1 MTSFISSTRSRGVKN
16 SLAKWLITLGGISVL
31 FTLVL
36 IFMYLLYVVKPIFE
50 SASIQ
55 QETKFLADL
64 PSNETVLAS
73 GVDELQELAYQIT
86 SQGNIEFYHLKPS
99 VEQAKSRFKV
109 GDKAL
114 TMSLLADDSFTDK
127 DVSFVVNSFTANK
140 LVHTHSGKT
149 LLVQPHFFAKY
160 SDDIREIIPQVD
172 FPLGKSSL
180 VIDEQ
185 QVPFS
190 HLAYAMEDEK
200 IVFVGFTQDQRLI
213 KTSFLAEDDFIS
225 STDGEDVEF
234 ETIFQ
239 SIDLPSQS
247 VDDIKVSPD
256 LSMAFVRS
264 GSYVYVYDLNDE
276 DDVSLKATIAPTF
289 DNDSTYLTSMALLS
303 GSSSVLLGNSAGVI
317 SQWFEVATDSG
328 RKFKKIRS
336 FDTTTQTSSLQQVE
350 FGNNSHTATAIV
362 NIYTEKYRKSFYTL
376 TDNGVI
382 NVFYT
387 TSDAH
392 LWQGQLANKN
402 PESFTIAPRANGL
415 LIIDRDDNSPN
426 KIEFNTFSVHNEHP
440 EVTWQALWQE
450 VWYEGYPEPDY
461 IWQSTS
467 GSDDFEGKF
476 SLVPISFGTIKAAFY
491 AMLFAVPIALTA
503 AIYTAYFMTPTMR
516 KKVKPTIELM
526 EALPTVIL
534 GFLAG
539 LWLAP
544 LMEEYL
550 PAVFL
555 LVILLPLTT
564 LITAFAWHNLPNR
577 WKEKLPETLAP
588 LLLIPVMILAIYAA
602 FSLSGLL
609 EMAFFDGDMR
619 QYLTN
624 DLGID
629 FDQRNALVVGIAMGF
644 AVIPTIFSMAE
655 DAIFSVPSH
664 LTSGSL
670 ALGATQ
676 WQTLVKV
683 VLLTASPGIF
693 SAVMMGLGR
702 AVGETMIVL
711 MATGNTPIVDWSV
724 FQGMRTLSANIAVEM
739 PESEV
744 GSSHYR
750 ILFLAAFVLFIF
762 TFVFNTAAEF
772 VRQRLRE
779 KYSSM

>member
-1 MTSFISSTRSRGVKN
+1 VATLITSNRSRGFKN
-16 SLAKWLITLGGISVL
+16 SLAKWLITLGGVSVL

-36 IFMYLLYVVKPIFE
+36 IFLYLLYVVKPIFE
-50 SASIQ
+50 SAEIEQSDSIVIDSN
-55 QETKFLADL
+55 T
-64 PSNETVLAS
+64 NETTLS
-73 GVDELQELAYQIT
+73 TGVDELKELAYKIT
-86 SQGNIEFYHLKPS
+86 DSGKIDFYHLKAS
-99 VEQAKSRFKV
+99 EAQATNKFSI

-114 TMSLLADDSFTDK
+114 STSLLSSVDLEGERLTKVIDSFSK
-127 DVSFVVNSFTANK
+127 AK
-140 LVHTHSGKT
+140 LLLSASGKSV
-149 LLVQPHFFAKY
+149 LIEPNFY
-160 SDDIREIIPQVD
+160 SQYTNDVREIIAKVNY
-172 FPLGKSSL
+172 PLGKSAA

-185 QVPFS
+185 QAS
-190 HLAYAMEDEK
+190 LKKLAFAMDDER
-200 IVFVGFTQDQRLI
+200 IVFVAFTEDKRLI
-213 KTSFLAEDDFIS
+213 KTSFIAEDDFS
-225 STDGEDVEF
+225 SVIEGYDAEY

-239 SIDLPSQS
+239 QIDFSNTV
-247 VDDIKVSPD
+247 VDDINVTPD
-256 LSMAFVRS
+256 LSLAFVRT
-264 GSYVYVYDLNDE
+264 GNTVKVYSL
-276 DDVSLKATIAPTF
+276 DDDYEVELKSTIQPEFENQNT
-289 DNDSTYLTSMALLS
+289 NLTSMALLS
-303 GSSSVLLGNSAGVI
+303 GSSSVLLGDSDGNV

-328 RKFKKIRS
+328 RQFQQIRTFS
-336 FDTTTQTSSLQQVE
+336 TTK
-350 FGNNSHTATAIV
+350 NNEASPAITA
-362 NIYTEKYRKSFYTL
+362 IYTEQFRKSFYTM
-376 TDNGVI
+376 TANGDV

-387 TSDAH
+387 TSSAH
-392 LWQGQLANKN
+392 LWQGKLTAVE
-402 PESFTIAPRANGL
+402 PSAFAIAPRANGL
-415 LIIDRDDNSPN
+415 VAINSTKN
-426 KIEFNTFSVHNEHP
+426 EQGTTQTLQIFNVHNEHP
-440 EVTWQALWQE
+440 EVTWKALWQE
-450 VWYEGYPEPDY
+450 VWYEGYPEAEY

-476 SLVPISFGTIKAAFY
+476 SLVPISFGTIKAALY

-503 AIYTAYFMTPTMR
+503 AIYTAYFMTPVLR
-516 KKVKPTIELM
+516 KKVKPTIEMM

-550 PAVFL
+550 PAIFL
-555 LVILLPLTT
+555 LFIFLPLATV
-564 LITAFAWHNLPNR
+564 ITAFAWHKLPGKL
-577 WKEKLPETLAP
+577 KEKLPETLAP

-602 FSLSGLL
+602 FSLSEVLELL
-609 EMAFFDGDMR
+609 FFGGDMR

-655 DAIFSVPSH
+655 DAIFSVPGH

-676 WQTLVKV
+676 WQTLIGV

-711 MATGNTPIVDWSV
+711 MATGNTPILDWSI
-724 FQGMRTLSANIAVEM
+724 FQGMRTLAANIAVEM

-750 ILFLAAFVLFIF
+750 ILFLAAFVLFVF

>member
-1 MTSFISSTRSRGVKN
+1 MATLISSNRSRGVKN

-36 IFMYLLYVVKPIFE
+36 IFLYLLYVVKPIFE
-50 SASIQ
+50 SAEIESKTNISLH
-55 QETKFLADL
+55 LAAG
-64 PSNETVLAS
+64 EKVLS
-73 GVDELQELAYQIT
+73 TGVDELQEVGYQINDAG
-86 SQGNIEFYHLKPS
+86 SIDFYHLKDS
-99 VEQAKSRFKV
+99 VKGASNAFKI
-109 GDKAL
+109 GDSAL
-114 TMSLLADDSFTDK
+114 STSLLESDDFEDK
-127 DVSFVVNSFTANK
+127 QVAQVVNSFSANK
-140 LVHTHSGKT
+140 LVHTVTGKT
-149 LLVQPHFFAKY
+149 LLVQPNFYATY
-160 SDDIREIIPQVD
+160 DNDVREIIPLLSY
-172 FPLGKSSL
+172 PLGQNAL
-180 VIDEQ
+180 IIDEQ
-185 QVPFS
+185 ETPLTELSF
-190 HLAYAMEDEK
+190 AMNDEL
-200 IVFVGFTQDQRLI
+200 IIFVGFTEDKRLI
-213 KTSFLAEDDFIS
+213 KTTYVADDDFGS
-225 STDGEDVEF
+225 SNDGYDVEY

-239 SIDLPSQS
+239 EIDFNHQ
-247 VDDIKVSPD
+247 VDEIKVTPD
-256 LSMAFVRS
+256 LNLAFVRS
-264 GSYVYVYDLNDE
+264 GSTVYVYELNEE
-276 DDVSLKATIAPTF
+276 DDANLKATIVPTF
-289 DNDSTYLTSMALLS
+289 TNSTTQLTSMALLS
-303 GSSSVLLGNSAGVI
+303 GSSSVLLGDSNGSV
-317 SQWFEVATDSG
+317 SQWFEVATDNG
-328 RKFKKIRS
+328 RKFKQIRT
-336 FDTTTQTSSLQQVE
+336 FETSE
-350 FGNNSHTATAIV
+350 FNNSSNAASNTNAISA
-362 NIYTEKYRKSFYTL
+362 IYTEQYRKSFYTMTETGL
-376 TDNGVI
+376 V

-392 LWQGQLANKN
+392 LWQGQLVSGE
-402 PESFTIAPRANGL
+402 PEAFAIAPRANGL
-415 LIIDRDDNSPN
+415 ISVVKDPANSN
-426 KIEFNTFSVHNEHP
+426 KISLQTFSVHNEHP

-461 IWQSTS
+461 VWQSTS

-476 SLVPISFGTIKAAFY
+476 SLVPISFGTIKAALY

-503 AIYTAYFMTPTMR
+503 AIYTAYFMTPGMR
-516 KKVKPTIELM
+516 KKVKPTIEMM

-544 LMEEYL
+544 IMEEYL
-550 PAVFL
+550 PAIFL
-555 LVILLPLTT
+555 LFFFLPLAT
-564 LITAFAWHNLPNR
+564 LLTAFIWHNLPNE
-577 WKEKLPETLAP
+577 WKDKIPETLAP
-588 LLLIPVMILAIYAA
+588 VLLIPVLMLATYLA
-602 FSLSGLL
+602 FSLSGVL
-609 EMAFFDGDMR
+609 EVAFFQGDMR

-655 DAIFSVPSH
+655 DAIFSVPGH

-676 WQTLVKV
+676 WQTLAKV

-711 MATGNTPIVDWSV
+711 MATGNTPILDWSI
-724 FQGMRTLSANIAVEM
+724 FQGMRTLAANIAVEM

-762 TFVFNTAAEF
+762 TFVFNTIAEF

>member
-1 MTSFISSTRSRGVKN
+1 
-16 SLAKWLITLGGISVL
+16 
-31 FTLVL
+31 
-36 IFMYLLYVVKPIFE
+36 MYLLYVVKPIFE
-50 SASIQ
+50 SAKIESAVSVSLNLTND
-55 QETKFLADL
+55 EK
-64 PSNETVLAS
+64 VLGT

-86 SQGNIEFYHLKPS
+86 SSGNIDFYHLKASDPKGS
-99 VEQAKSRFKV
+99 NQFAV
-109 GDKAL
+109 GDS
-114 TMSLLADDSFTDK
+114 SLSTTLFTSDDFNQDT
-127 DVSFVVNSFTANK
+127 VTGVVNGFSANK
-140 LVHTHSGKT
+140 LLHTITGKA
-149 LLVQPHFFAKY
+149 LLIQPSFYAKY
-160 SDDIREIIPQVD
+160 ANDSREIIPQVNY
-172 FPLGKSSL
+172 PLGHDSL
-180 VIDEQ
+180 IIDEQ
-185 QVPFS
+185 KSPFS
-190 HLAYAMEDEK
+190 QLSFAMDDER
-200 IVFVGFTQDQRLI
+200 IVFVGFTEDKRLV
-213 KTSFLAEDDFIS
+213 KTTFIADDDFS
-225 STDGEDVEF
+225 SSSDGDDVEY
-234 ETIFQ
+234 ETVFQ
-239 SIDLPSQS
+239 QIELLTTS
-247 VDDIKVSPD
+247 VDEIKVTPD
-256 LSMAFVRS
+256 LGLAFVRS
-264 GSYVYVYDLNDE
+264 GSTVYVYSLNDDE
-276 DDVSLKATIAPTF
+276 EVSLKTTITPTLQ
-289 DNDSTYLTSMALLS
+289 NDDTYLTSMALLS
-303 GSSSVLLGNSAGVI
+303 GSSSVLLGDSSGRV
-317 SQWFEVATDSG
+317 SQWFEVATGLERS
-328 RKFKKIRS
+328 FQEIRS
-336 FDTTTQTSSLQQVE
+336 FETNERNNKKTS
-350 FGNNSHTATAIV
+350 NAITA
-362 NIYTEKYRKSFYTL
+362 IYTEQYRKSFYTM
-376 TDNGVI
+376 TDSGMV

-387 TSDAH
+387 TSSAH
-392 LWQGQLANKN
+392 LWQGQLVSSQ
-402 PESFTIAPRANGL
+402 PEAFAIAPRANGL
-415 LIIDRDDNSPN
+415 IVISHDEGN
-426 KIEFNTFSVHNEHP
+426 KNKKVLQAFSVHNEHP

-476 SLVPISFGTIKAAFY
+476 SLVPISFGTIKAALY

-503 AIYTAYFMTPTMR
+503 AIYTAYFMTPGMR
-516 KKVKPTIELM
+516 KKVKPTIEMM

-550 PAVFL
+550 PAIFL
-555 LVILLPLTT
+555 LFIFLPLST
-564 LITAFAWHNLPNR
+564 LITAFAWHNLPNN
-577 WKEKLPETLAP
+577 WKDKLPETLAP

-602 FSLSGLL
+602 FSLSGVL
-609 EMAFFDGDMR
+609 ELAFFDGDMR

-624 DLGID
+624 DLGIN

-655 DAIFSVPSH
+655 DAIFSVPGH

-676 WQTLVKV
+676 WQTLIKV

-711 MATGNTPIVDWSV
+711 MATGNTPILDWSI
-724 FQGMRTLSANIAVEM
+724 FQGMRTLAANIAVEM

-762 TFVFNTAAEF
+762 TFIFNTAAEF